1 MLALFGLL
9 ISLVSPLVAIYL
21 YYLNKKFVNDITNKN
36 ELFIHKIH
44 KKKISLEKN
53 EYVLSQFID
62 PFSSSKDTGISA
74 LIESIY

>member
-44 KKKISLEKN
+44 KEKISLEKN